1 MKTAIIALMAS
12 SVLFT
17 GCAIKKT
24 DTSAEKVGKHIINSP
39 LYALSAINTATI
51 IALSPIIV
59 PVGLAA
65 KAIKGT
71 DSNATDINASDKNI
85 TIADINSTTTGEN
98 DENNS
103 SKDNNIYLDINSTSD
118 ELERN
123 NEEE

>member
-1 MKTAIIALMAS
+1 MKIAIIALMAS

-65 KAIKGT
+65 KAIKGN
-71 DSNATDINASDKNI
+71 DSNTTDIDRKSVV
-85 TIADINSTTTGEN
+85 
-98 DENNS
+98 
-103 SKDNNIYLDINSTSD
+103 
-118 ELERN
+118 
-123 NEEE
+123 